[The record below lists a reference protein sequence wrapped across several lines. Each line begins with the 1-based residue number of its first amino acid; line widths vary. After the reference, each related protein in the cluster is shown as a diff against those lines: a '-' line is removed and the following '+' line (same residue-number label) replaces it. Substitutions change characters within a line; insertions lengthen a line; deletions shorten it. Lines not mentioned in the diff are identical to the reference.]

1 MTIYALSTVP
11 GKSGVAIIRVSGKL
25 AKKTIKIL
33 TKKNIK
39 PRNAS
44 LCKIYD
50 NKNKIIDEAVVIY
63 YENDKSFTGEPVAEF
78 QTHGSLSVLSK
89 LLDELSLIKGLRQAE
104 PGEFTKKAYLSGKIN
119 LVQAEGLADLI
130 DSETEKQREQA
141 LLHYGSEVSNK
152 YLRWSQQLKTSLA
165 LIETSID
172 FSDEDIP
179 KNLLRDIKG
188 ISRKIKKEISKFLE
202 TEQNAHILKDGIKIA
217 IIGKTNSGKSSLINY
232 LSREKISIVSHKPGT
247 TRDILRSQRV
257 FLGIPVTLIDTA
269 GIRNSQDAIEKEG
282 LEMAKKEQKL
292 AHIKIYLGSNN
303 EKNPFQGVDMNVSDN
318 DIVVINKTDL
328 KKKHNFSPNISISLK
343 SNKKV
348 SLFEK
353 KLEEKIK
360 NIASTNTGAFLTKKR
375 QKTHL
380 IKAIESLDMIDGGD
394 LEIISLHTRE
404 ALKNIDSITTETDNE
419 EVLGI
424 IFSKFCIGK

>member
-50 NKNKIIDEAVVIY
+50 NRNKIIDEAVVIY

-89 LLDELSLIKGLRQAE
+89 LLDELSFIKGLRQAE
-104 PGEFTKKAYLSGKIN
+104 PGEFTKRAYLSGKIN

-141 LLHYGSEVSNK
+141 LLHYGSEVTDK

-188 ISRKIKKEISKFLE
+188 ISSKIKKEMSKFLE
-202 TEQNAHILKDGIKIA
+202 TEENAHILKDGIKIA

-232 LSREKISIVSHKPGT
+232 LSQEKISIVSHKPGT

-257 FLGIPVTLIDTA
+257 FFGIPVTLIDTA

-292 AHIKIYLGSNN
+292 AHIKVYLGSNN

-328 KKKHNFSPNISISLK
+328 KKRHKFRPNVSISLK
-343 SNKKV
+343 NNKKLN
-348 SLFEK
+348 LFEK
-353 KLEEKIK
+353 KLEKKVK

-375 QKTHL
+375 QKIHL

>member
-39 PRNAS
+39 PRNAT

-104 PGEFTKKAYLSGKIN
+104 PGEFTKRAYLSGKIN

-141 LLHYGSEVSNK
+141 LLHYGSEVTDK

-247 TRDILRSQRV
+247 TRDILRSQRN
-257 FLGIPVTLIDTA
+257 FFGIPVTLIDTA

-292 AHIKIYLGSNN
+292 AHIKVYLGSNN

-353 KLEEKIK
+353 KLEKKIK

-380 IKAIESLDMIDGGD
+380 IKAIESLDMIDGCLLYTSPSPRD
-394 LEIISLHTRE
+394 RTRSRMPSS
-404 ALKNIDSITTETDNE
+404 A
-419 EVLGI
+419 
-424 IFSKFCIGK
+424 

>member
-1 MTIYALSTVP
+1 MTIYALSSGP
-11 GKSGVAIIRVSGKL
+11 GISGIAVIRVSGPECKDIISKL
-25 AKKTIKIL
+25 TKGPFPLPRVATLIKI
-33 TKKNIK
+33 N
-39 PRNAS
+39 
-44 LCKIYD
+44 KI
-50 NKNKIIDEAVVIY
+50 NTNEIIDEGILLWFPGPESYTGEDMAEIQVHGSKAVVDALHSALSDI
-63 YENDKSFTGEPVAEF
+63 ENCR
-78 QTHGSLSVLSK
+78 L
-89 LLDELSLIKGLRQAE
+89 AE

-292 AHIKIYLGSNN
+292 AHIKVYLGSNN

-318 DIVVINKTDL
+318 DIV
-328 KKKHNFSPNISISLK
+328 S
-343 SNKKV
+343 
-348 SLFEK
+348 
-353 KLEEKIK
+353 EETFL
-360 NIASTNTGAFLTKKR
+360 IA
-375 QKTHL
+375 
-380 IKAIESLDMIDGGD
+380 
-394 LEIISLHTRE
+394 
-404 ALKNIDSITTETDNE
+404 ETCSDND
-419 EVLGI
+419 
-424 IFSKFCIGK
+424 

>member
-33 TKKNIK
+33 TKKNTK
-39 PRNAS
+39 PRNAT

-141 LLHYGSEVSNK
+141 LLHYGSEVTDK
-152 YLRWSQQLKTSLA
+152 YLRWSEQLKTSLA
-165 LIETSID
+165 LIEASID

-188 ISRKIKKEISKFLE
+188 ISSKIKKEMSKFLE
-202 TEQNAHILKDGIKIA
+202 TEKNAHILKDGIKIA
-217 IIGKTNSGKSSLINY
+217 IIGK
-232 LSREKISIVSHKPGT
+232 
-247 TRDILRSQRV
+247 
-257 FLGIPVTLIDTA
+257 
-269 GIRNSQDAIEKEG
+269 
-282 LEMAKKEQKL
+282 
-292 AHIKIYLGSNN
+292 
-303 EKNPFQGVDMNVSDN
+303 
-318 DIVVINKTDL
+318 
-328 KKKHNFSPNISISLK
+328 
-343 SNKKV
+343 
-348 SLFEK
+348 
-353 KLEEKIK
+353 
-360 NIASTNTGAFLTKKR
+360 
-375 QKTHL
+375 
-380 IKAIESLDMIDGGD
+380 
-394 LEIISLHTRE
+394 
-404 ALKNIDSITTETDNE
+404 
-419 EVLGI
+419 
-424 IFSKFCIGK
+424 

>member
-11 GKSGVAIIRVSGKL
+11 GKSGVAIVRVSGKL

-44 LCKIYD
+44 LRKIFD

-63 YENDKSFTGEPVAEF
+63 YENNKSFTGEPVAEF
-78 QTHGSLSVLSK
+78 QTHGSLSILSK

-141 LLHYGSEVSNK
+141 LLHYGNEVTDK
-152 YLRWSQQLKTSLA
+152 YLRWSHEIKTSLA
-165 LIETSID
+165 LIEAAID

-179 KNLLRDIKG
+179 KNLLRQIRG
-188 ISRKIKKEISKFLE
+188 LSRKIKKEISKFLK
-202 TEQNAHILKDGIKIA
+202 TEEQANILKDGVKIA
-217 IIGKTNSGKSSLINY
+217 IIGRTNSGKSSLINY
-232 LSREKISIVSHKPGT
+232 LSKEKISIVSKNPGT
-247 TRDILRSQRV
+247 TRDILRSHRN
-257 FLGIPVTLIDTA
+257 FSGIPITLIDTA
-269 GIRNSQDAIEKEG
+269 GMRNSQDAIEKEG
-282 LEMAKKEQKL
+282 LEMARKEQKL
-292 AHIKIYLGSNN
+292 AHIKVYLGSNN
-303 EKNPFQGVDMNVSDN
+303 EKNPFYGVDLDVSDN

-343 SNKKV
+343 NEKKV
-348 SLFEK
+348 KLLEK

-360 NIASTNTGAFLTKKR
+360 NVISTNTGAFLTRKR
-375 QKTHL
+375 QKLHL
-380 IKAIESLDMIDGGD
+380 VKAKESLDMVYGED

-404 ALKNIDSITTETDNE
+404 ALKSIDSITTETDNE
-419 EVLGI
+419 EILGI

>member
-39 PRNAS
+39 PRNAT

-63 YENDKSFTGEPVAEF
+63 YENNKSFTGEPVAEF

-89 LLDELSLIKGLRQAE
+89 LLDELSFIKGLRQAE

-292 AHIKIYLGSNN
+292 AHIKVYLGSNN

-380 IKAIESLDMIDGGD
+380 IKTIESLDMIDGGD

>member
-39 PRNAS
+39 PRNAT

-63 YENDKSFTGEPVAEF
+63 YENNKSFTGEPVAEF

-292 AHIKIYLGSNN
+292 AHIKVYLGSNN

-380 IKAIESLDMIDGGD
+380 IKTIESLDMIDGGD

>member
-33 TKKNIK
+33 TKKNTK
-39 PRNAS
+39 PRNAT

-141 LLHYGSEVSNK
+141 LLHYGSEVTDK
-152 YLRWSQQLKTSLA
+152 YLRWSEQLKTSLA
-165 LIETSID
+165 LIEASID

-188 ISRKIKKEISKFLE
+188 ISSKIKKEMSKFLE
-202 TEQNAHILKDGIKIA
+202 TEKNAHILKDGIKIA

-247 TRDILRSQRV
+247 TRDILRSQRI
-257 FLGIPVTLIDTA
+257 FLGIPVTIIDTA

-292 AHIKIYLGSNN
+292 AHIKVYLGSNN
-303 EKNPFQGVDMNVSDN
+303 EKNPFQGVDMDVSDN

-343 SNKKV
+343 DNRKV

-353 KLEEKIK
+353 KLEKKIK

-380 IKAIESLDMIDGGD
+380 IKAIELLDMIDGSD

>member
-141 LLHYGSEVSNK
+141 LLHYGSEVTDK

-165 LIETSID
+165 LIETAID

-179 KNLLRDIKG
+179 KNLLRDIRG
-188 ISRKIKKEISKFLE
+188 ISSKIKKEMSKFLK

-247 TRDILRSQRV
+247 TRDILRSQRLI
-257 FLGIPVTLIDTA
+257 LGIPVTLIDTA
-269 GIRNSQDAIEKEG
+269 GIRNSQDTIEKEG

-292 AHIKIYLGSNN
+292 AHIKVYLGSNN

-343 SNKKV
+343 NNKKV
-348 SLFEK
+348 RLFEK
-353 KLEEKIK
+353 KLEKKIK

-375 QKTHL
+375 QKSHL
-380 IKAIESLDMIDGGD
+380 IKAVESLDMIDGGD

-404 ALKNIDSITTETDNE
+404 ALKNIDRITTETDNE

>member
-39 PRNAS
+39 PRNAT

-292 AHIKIYLGSNN
+292 AHIKVYLGSNN
-303 EKNPFQGVDMNVSDN
+303 EKNPFHGVDMNVSDN

>member
-39 PRNAS
+39 PRNAT

-247 TRDILRSQRV
+247 TRDILRSQRI

-292 AHIKIYLGSNN
+292 AHIKVYLGSNN